1 MKQFSL
7 KGKKGITLIAL
18 VVTIVVL
25 IILVGISI
33 NLVIGDNGIITIAKK
48 VKENTEVSQE
58 EEKDILN
65 KYADYIDGQE
75 NGQEKNEQQNIT
87 LEEFAKD
94 PTKYKNSEQDTSNND
109 IAIGTDG
116 SSVNLNLWSYEIT
129 ESGAGITLGTYSDS
143 MNRIPGYKNENITS
157 EGKII
162 GSVPK
167 YIYIDSLKKTLPV
180 VLMDGTFAYCESLKI
195 APTIPDSVTT
205 MYLTFIGCTSLASI
219 NIPSSVTEI
228 GYNAFSDCTSLTS
241 INIPS
246 SVTTIGGYAFCR
258 CTSLESVSF
267 SIPSSVT
274 AIGGSTFYNC
284 TSLTSINI
292 PSSVTTIGGYA
303 FCRCTS
309 LASINIPDSV
319 TKIGYCVFSAW
330 TSQQTINIQSSSVPS
345 GWASDWK
352 DDCNAKINYGVDM

>member
-258 CTSLESVSF
+258 CTSL
-267 SIPSSVT
+267 
-274 AIGGSTFYNC
+274 
-284 TSLTSINI
+284 
-292 PSSVTTIGGYA
+292 
-303 FCRCTS
+303 
-309 LASINIPDSV
+309 ASINIPDSV
-319 TKIGYCVFSAW
+319 TKIGYCAFSHCTSLASINIPDSVISIGGRVFSAW

-345 GWASDWK
+345 GWVSDWK

>member
-180 VLMDGTFAYCESLKI
+180 VLMDGTFAYCKSLKI

-219 NIPSSVTEI
+219 NIPSSVTVI

-246 SVTTIGGYAFCR
+246 SVTTIGGY
-258 CTSLESVSF
+258 V
-267 SIPSSVT
+267 
-274 AIGGSTFYNC
+274 
-284 TSLTSINI
+284 
-292 PSSVTTIGGYA
+292 

-319 TKIGYCVFSAW
+319 TKIGYCAFSHCTSLASINIPDSVISIGGRVFSAW